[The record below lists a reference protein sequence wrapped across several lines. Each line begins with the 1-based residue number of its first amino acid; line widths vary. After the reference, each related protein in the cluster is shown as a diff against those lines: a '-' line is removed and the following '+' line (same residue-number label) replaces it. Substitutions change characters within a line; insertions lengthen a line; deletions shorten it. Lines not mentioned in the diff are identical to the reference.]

1 MIDKYVWAGGRVKIV
16 PGAFCATLVFRF
28 IAAPPFSC
36 LVASLSDDAVYP
48 LPTSPPDLFMDVL

>member
-1 MIDKYVWAGGRVKIV
+1 MIDKYVWVGGRVKIV

-36 LVASLSDDAVYP
+36 LVAYLSDDAVYP
-48 LPTSPPDLFMDVL
+48 LPTSPS